1 MASSKEG
8 DFFPERARASRK
20 TADFVRRDVA
30 ARALSLENSVWESLT
45 VIVGIIGEGITFCSK
60 CNTAPRPSYGL
71 SVISVD
77 RLVVLLS
84 RSGPE
89 WPTSG
94 LYALRLLLGERQLGE
109 AGSGPGGTTASAAR
123 DSCRS
128 RR

>member
-45 VIVGIIGEGITFCSK
+45 VIVGIIGERITFCSK

-71 SVISVD
+71 SVISID
-77 RLVVLLS
+77 GLVVLLS
-84 RSGPE
+84 P
-89 WPTSG
+89 SG
-94 LYALRLLLGERQLGE
+94 LYALRLLLVERQLGE
-109 AGSGPGGTTASAAR
+109 AGFRRGASSAERSGPGG
-123 DSCRS
+123 
-128 RR
+128 